1 MFRDYKTISLC
12 SLSSCTVATGLASLA
27 ALVPVLNDITSVR
40 LQVTDAVVASLRT
53 VFGLHNDE
61 HGNLH
66 NAIFLLERL
75 LASLIVVLD
84 CLPWHFGEVAI
95 KGGLVT
101 ILADKDD
108 FELLVLSVDEF
119 IVLLKGLSETAA
131 AWSPMSTEVEADVL
145 DVC

>member
-1 MFRDYKTISLC
+1 M
-12 SLSSCTVATGLASLA
+12 
-27 ALVPVLNDITSVR
+27 LNDIASVR
-40 LQVTDAVVASLRT
+40 LQVTDAVVASLRS
-53 VFGLHNDE
+53 VLGLHNNK

-108 FELLVLSVDEF
+108 FELFVLAVDELL
-119 IVLLKGLSETAA
+119 VLLKGFGETTA